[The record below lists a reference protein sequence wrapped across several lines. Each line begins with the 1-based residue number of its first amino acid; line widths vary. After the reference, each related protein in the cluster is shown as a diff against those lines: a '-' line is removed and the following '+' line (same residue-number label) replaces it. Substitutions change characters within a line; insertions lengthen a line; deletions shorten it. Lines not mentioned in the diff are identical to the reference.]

1 MVIWGEG
8 TNDNNNSREIDHY
21 GVFAKNIAKFSE
33 VGAGEAID
41 DAVFLGTDA
50 TDQPRTFS
58 FNSLLAK
65 LKTLLAEKIH
75 KHSTDDITS
84 GILPVARGGTGKGT
98 ALTAA
103 DVGAAE
109 TGHTHTLQSLGAAAA
124 GHTHTLQSL
133 GAAASNHGHNV
144 SDVNGAASQTWVTQQ
159 ISEAITG
166 AIGGAY

>member
-8 TNDNNNSREIDHY
+8 INDNNNSKGIDHF
-21 GVFAKNIAKFSE
+21 GVFAENMAKFSKVE
-33 VGAGEAID
+33 TGELTD
-41 DAVFLGTDA
+41 DTLFLGS
-50 TDQPRTFS
+50 DQSDRSRTFS
-58 FNSLLAK
+58 FKDLLTK

-75 KHSTDDITS
+75 KHSADDITS
-84 GILPVARGGTGKGT
+84 GILPVARGGTGKET

-103 DVGAAE
+103 DVGAAA
-109 TGHTHTLQSLGAAAA
+109 TGHTHTLQSLGAAAT
-124 GHTHTLQSL
+124 GHTHTLQYL
-133 GAAASNHGHNV
+133 GAAASKHGHNV